1 MSIGFGIERLGHLT
15 MRFPRLVA
23 VAVVLITAFC
33 LVQFQNV
40 SVDGDILRVYRN
52 SGEMYD
58 RYQALRET
66 FGTFESDAY
75 ILAKSDDLTNPA
87 VLERLRELSFDI
99 ELTSYAA
106 GTLSPFSLRSP
117 TEDGGTT
124 PAVPENMQSR
134 EEVAAALA
142 NLRDTDPMMGNLING
157 DLSGLVMIIFID
169 PELTRGDGEDKMLAE
184 LMDLIASY
192 QSDNITVELTG
203 PPVWKTEMLDATIA
217 DQFKFSVIGFL
228 IGAVVSFICLRSFVG
243 ALLATLTPFIS
254 IIWLIGGITALF
266 GQFTFLTNIVTTLV
280 LVIAFAE
287 SMYFCFTWL
296 RLWRDGMESNEAI
309 RETVNRVTPAAALT
323 SITTA
328 VSFATLL
335 VTQGQGIAEFG
346 VSGVIGVAIAYV
358 ALVTFLP
365 LAIKFAVRFG
375 FKPPDR
381 MSIAVSAPIPVA
393 RFLVNRF
400 ARPLTIAGIV
410 LVVFMLVPHFLLQP
424 RFDFQDFLP
433 SNSEALQTA
442 EGIDSGVG
450 GVAPLYI
457 RVPLKQGVENVGD
470 EDFER
475 IKKVHEIVESH
486 VGKGKVISAASFT
499 HYADSG
505 FTREQIFSAVGPF
518 LKRRFVTDDN
528 KQAMVTAFIPTM
540 MRSADLRAMVD
551 ATDAELRAAGIGD
564 AQVSGLNVLTSYA
577 STDIIGNLR
586 NGLMIAIVVNLF
598 VIGFAFRSV
607 RIGLVAFIPNV
618 LPILGTEVYLYFSGA
633 GLQMTTVFALTIAFG
648 IAVDDTIHFLA
659 NYVRQRKAGLGHD
672 AAIDRV
678 LERVGPA
685 LVATTLILCG
695 GTFVVAFSALPQVAL
710 FGTLTVLT
718 LVLALAGDL
727 VFLPAM
733 LKAGGRF
740 FQNFGAKQEPRP

>member
-1 MSIGFGIERLGHLT
+1 
-15 MRFPRLVA
+15 MRYPKA
-23 VAVVLITAFC
+23 IAIAVVLVTAFC
-33 LVQFQNV
+33 LAQFQNV

-58 RYQALRET
+58 RYQALQDT
-66 FGTFESDAY
+66 FGTFENDAY
-75 ILAKSDDLTNPA
+75 LLAKSDDLTDPE
-87 VLERLRELSFDI
+87 VIERLRELSLDI

-124 PAVPENMQSR
+124 PAVPENMQTR
-134 EEVAAALA
+134 EEVAEALT
-142 NLRDTDPMMGNLING
+142 NLRDSDPMMRNLINN
-157 DLSGLVMIIFID
+157 DLSGVVMIIFTD
-169 PELTRGDGEDKMLAE
+169 PEMTKGDGEIKMLAE
-184 LMDLIASY
+184 LQDLVDGY
-192 QSDNITVELTG
+192 QSDKLTIEITG
-203 PPVWKTEMLDATIA
+203 PPVWKTEMLDATID
-217 DQFKFSVIGFL
+217 DQLKFSVIGFL
-228 IGAVVSFICLRSFVG
+228 IGAIVSFICLRSFWG
-243 ALLATLTPFIS
+243 AALATLTPFIS

-296 RLWRDGMESNEAI
+296 RLWRDGMDSDDAI

-323 SITTA
+323 TITTA
-328 VSFATLL
+328 VSFATLM
-335 VTQGQGIAEFG
+335 VTQGQGIAEFA
-346 VSGVIGVAIAYV
+346 VSGVIGVSIAYV

-365 LAIKFAVRFG
+365 LAIKFAVRLG
-375 FKPPDR
+375 FKPPDH
-381 MSIAVSAPIPVA
+381 MSIAVAAPIPVA
-393 RFLVNRF
+393 RYLTKNF
-400 ARPLTIAGIV
+400 ARPLAIAAVV
-410 LVVFMLVPHFLLQP
+410 LVALALIPHFILQP

-433 SNSEALQTA
+433 SDSEALDTA
-442 EGIDSGVG
+442 EGIDEGVG

-475 IKKVHEIVESH
+475 IKTVQDIVEKH
-486 VGKGKVISAASFT
+486 VGKNKAISAASFT

-528 KQAMVTAFIPTM
+528 TQALVTAFIPTM
-540 MRSADLRAMVD
+540 IRSSEMRKTVEGIDADLA
-551 ATDAELRAAGIGD
+551 AAGIDD
-564 AQVSGLNVLTSYA
+564 AQVAGLQVLTTFA

-586 NGLMIAIVVNLF
+586 NGLFIAVLVNLF
-598 VIGFAFRSV
+598 VIGFAFRSAK
-607 RIGLVAFIPNV
+607 IALFAFIPNIM
-618 LPILGTEVYLYFSGA
+618 PILGTETYLFFSGD

-659 NYVRQRKAGLGHD
+659 NYVRQRDLGIAHD
-672 AAIDRV
+672 EAVDRV

-695 GTFVVAFSALPQVAL
+695 GTFVVVFSALPQVAL

-718 LVLALAGDL
+718 LVLALIGDL
-727 VFLPAM
+727 IFLPAM
-733 LKAGGRF
+733 LRAGGRF
-740 FQNFGAKQEPRP
+740 FQNFGAKQE